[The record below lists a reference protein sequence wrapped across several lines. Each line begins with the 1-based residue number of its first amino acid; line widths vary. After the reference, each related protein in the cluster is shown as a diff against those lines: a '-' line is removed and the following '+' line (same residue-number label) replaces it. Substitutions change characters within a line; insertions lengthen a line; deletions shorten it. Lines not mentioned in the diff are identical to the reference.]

1 MCPEMVNFE
10 RKLNRNSADS
20 TMVKF
25 ILNRPDDYLSLSKKS
40 IIGTTLKW
48 FVILMAGAILLRIVC
63 IAIYMSM
70 GVNPMELTKFGGD
83 FTTYV
88 GHATWKTLLKI
99 LIVAPLA
106 EEIMFRLGLSF
117 KRQTVAL
124 WIGLLPIVCAYY
136 IHNCHVWYILL
147 GLAAVGALIY
157 WLICHFTTDEQWK
170 EWRRRYIIPA
180 MWISAIGFGLLH
192 FRAFSVLN
200 WQVFPFALATILV
213 PMAGGCAITYA
224 RVNLG
229 FWWGVLLHCII
240 NIPSSLM
247 IALSMV

>member
-1 MCPEMVNFE
+1 M
-10 RKLNRNSADS
+10 S
-20 TMVKF
+20 KF
-25 ILNRPDDYLSLSKKS
+25 ILNRPDDYLSLSKKK

-48 FVILMAGAILLRIVC
+48 FVILMAGAILLRIACV
-63 IAIYMSM
+63 AIYMSM

-83 FTTYV
+83 PTNYMQN
-88 GHATWKTLLKI
+88 ASWKLLLHI
-99 LIVAPLA
+99 MIIAPLA

-124 WIGLLPIVCAYY
+124 WVGILPIVCAYY
-136 IHNCHVWYILL
+136 LYKCKVWYILL
-147 GLAAVGALIY
+147 STVAVGALIY
-157 WLICHFTTDEQWK
+157 WLICRFTTDKQWK
-170 EWRRRYIIPA
+170 EWRKKYIIPA

-200 WQVFPFALATILV
+200 WQVFPFALTTIMI

-229 FWWGVLLHCII
+229 FWWGVLLHCMI
-240 NIPSSLM
+240 NIPSVILIASSL
-247 IALSMV
+247 

>member
-1 MCPEMVNFE
+1 M
-10 RKLNRNSADS
+10 AY
-20 TMVKF
+20 F
-25 ILNRPDDYLSLSKKS
+25 ILNRPDDYLSLSKKR

-48 FVILMAGAILLRIVC
+48 FVILMVGAILLRIACV
-63 IAIYMSM
+63 AIYMSM

-83 FTTYV
+83 PTNYV
-88 GHATWKTLLKI
+88 GHATWKTVLKLMVI
-99 LIVAPLA
+99 APLV

-117 KRQTVAL
+117 KRRTVAL
-124 WIGLLPIVCAYY
+124 WLGLLPVVCAYY
-136 IHNCHVWYILL
+136 MHKCHVWYILL
-147 GLAAVGALIY
+147 GLAAVGVLIY
-157 WLICHFTTDEQWK
+157 WLICRFTTDEQWK
-170 EWRRRYIIPA
+170 EWRKKYIIPA

-200 WQVFPFALATILV
+200 GQVLPFALATIMV

-240 NIPSSLM
+240 NIPGVLM
-247 IALSMV
+247 IVSSMV

>member
-1 MCPEMVNFE
+1 MAN
-10 RKLNRNSADS
+10 
-20 TMVKF
+20 F
-25 ILNRPDDYLSLSKKS
+25 ILNRPDDYLSLSTKR

-48 FVILMAGAILLRIVC
+48 FVILIAGAVLLRIVC

-70 GVNPMELTKFGGD
+70 GMNPMELTKFGGD
-83 FTTYV
+83 FTNYV
-88 GHATWKTLLKI
+88 GHATWKTLLK
-99 LIVAPLA
+99 LMIVAPLA

-124 WIGLLPIVCAYY
+124 WLGLLPIVCAYY
-136 IHNCHVWYILL
+136 LHKCYVWYILL
-147 GLAAVGALIY
+147 GLAAVGGLIF
-157 WLICHFTTDEQWK
+157 WLICRFTTDEQWTV
-170 EWRRRYIIPA
+170 WRKKYIIPA
-180 MWISAIGFGLLH
+180 MWISAIGFGLFH

-200 WQVFPFALATILV
+200 LQVFPFALATILV

-240 NIPSSLM
+240 NIPSTLM
-247 IALSMV
+247 IASSMV